1 MVIPG
6 QRPPQ
11 QPILLVA
18 ETDAGASLRPLLCCR
33 RLATIDW
40 EWYPQIPLKPGWFWR
55 SRPPPSGTEP
65 AVRMRVTGP
74 TAGGR

>member
-11 QPILLVA
+11 QPILPVA
-18 ETDAGASLRPLLCCR
+18 ETDGRATPRPLLCCR

-40 EWYPQIPLKPGWFWR
+40 EWYLQIPLKPGWF
-55 SRPPPSGTEP
+55 
-65 AVRMRVTGP
+65 
-74 TAGGR
+74 